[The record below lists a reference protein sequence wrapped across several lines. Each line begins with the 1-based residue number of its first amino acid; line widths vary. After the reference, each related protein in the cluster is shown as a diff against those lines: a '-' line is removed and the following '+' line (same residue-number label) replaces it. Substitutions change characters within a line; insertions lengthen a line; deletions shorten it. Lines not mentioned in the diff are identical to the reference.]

1 MSELIEGGLVIE
13 GGGTRGIY
21 AAGVMDFFIENDM
34 YFFNCYGVSAG
45 ACHCCSYL
53 SKQKG
58 RAKDVFVEY
67 INDDRY
73 ASFKNLIKTGDYF
86 GKEFS
91 LKTIPD
97 ELLPYDYEAY
107 KNQKTN
113 FYAVATN
120 VETGKAEYLQVK
132 DMHADIDYVWASSSL
147 PLMSRIV
154 EIDGKKYL
162 DGGVADSI
170 PVLKSIED
178 GNKKTVLILTRE
190 KEYRKKPNKLIS
202 VVRMKYKA
210 YPNFVK
216 AMEERH
222 LMYNEVLEKI
232 DQLEKD
238 GKIFVF
244 RPKEKV
250 KVGRIEKDKE
260 VLKALYQQGYN
271 DAKELY
277 EKLKK
282 YLETTV

>member
-1 MSELIEGGLVIE
+1 MSGLTEGGLVVE

-21 AAGVMDFFIENDM
+21 AAGVMDFFIEKDI
-34 YFFNCYGVSAG
+34 YFANCYGVSAG
-45 ACHCCSYL
+45 SCHCCSYL

-73 ASFKNLIKTGDYF
+73 ASFRNLIKTGDYF

-91 LKTIPD
+91 LKTIPH
-97 ELLPYDYEAY
+97 ELLPYDYDTY
-107 KNQKTN
+107 KGQNSN

-120 VETGKAEYLQVK
+120 VETGKAEYLKVV
-132 DMHADIDYVWASSSL
+132 DMHKDIDYVWASSSL
-147 PLMSRIV
+147 PLMSNIV
-154 EIDGKKYL
+154 EIHGKKYL

-190 KEYRKKPNKLIS
+190 NGYRKGPNKLIS
-202 VVRMKYKA
+202 VIRMKYKE

-222 LMYNEVLEKI
+222 IVYNEILDKI
-232 DQLEKD
+232 DELERN

-244 RPKEKV
+244 RPKEQV

-260 VLKALYQQGYN
+260 RLMSLYKQGYD
-271 DAKELY
+271 DAKENY
-277 EKLKK
+277 EKLKE
-282 YLETTV
+282 YLS

>member
-21 AAGVMDFFIENDM
+21 AAGVMDFFIDKDI
-34 YFFNCYGVSAG
+34 YFSNCYGVSAG
-45 ACHCCSYL
+45 SCHCCSYL

-58 RAKDVFVEY
+58 RARDVFVEY

-73 ASFKNLIKTGDYF
+73 ASFKNLMKTGDYF

-91 LKTIPD
+91 LKTIPN
-97 ELLPYDYEAY
+97 ELLPYDYDTYES
-107 KNQKTN
+107 QKSN

-120 VETGKAEYLQVK
+120 VETGKAEYLKVV
-132 DMHADIDYVWASSSL
+132 DMHKDIDYVWASSSL

-178 GNKKTVLILTRE
+178 GNEKTVLILTRE
-190 KEYRKKPNKLIS
+190 KSYRKEPNKLIS
-202 VVRMKYKA
+202 VIRMKYKE
-210 YPNFVK
+210 YPSFVK

-222 LMYNEVLEKI
+222 IVYNEILDKIDELEKA
-232 DQLEKD
+232 

-244 RPKEKV
+244 RPKEPV
-250 KVGRIEKDKE
+250 KVGRIEKDRE
-260 VLKALYQQGYN
+260 RLLALYKQGYD
-271 DAKELY
+271 DAKDGY
-277 EKLKK
+277 EKLKE
-282 YLETTV
+282 YLS

>member
-1 MSELIEGGLVIE
+1 MRELINGGLVVE

-21 AAGVMDFFIENDM
+21 AAGVMDFFIDENI
-34 YFFNCYGVSAG
+34 YFSNCYGVSAG
-45 ACHCCSYL
+45 SCHCCSYL
-53 SKQKG
+53 SGQKG

-67 INDDRY
+67 INDNRY
-73 ASFKNLIKTGDYF
+73 ASFRNLIKTGDYF
-86 GKEFS
+86 GKDFS

-107 KNQKTN
+107 ENQNSN

-120 VETGKAEYLQVK
+120 VETGKAEYLK
-132 DMHADIDYVWASSSL
+132 LEDMHRDIDYVWASSSL

-154 EIDGKKYL
+154 EIGDKKYL

-190 KEYRKKPNKLIS
+190 KEYRKEPNKLIS
-202 VVRMKYKA
+202 VIRMKYKA

-222 LMYNEVLEKI
+222 IVYNQTLDKINELEN
-232 DQLEKD
+232 E

-244 RPKEKV
+244 RPKTHV
-250 KVGRIEKDKE
+250 SVGRIEKNKE
-260 VLKALYQQGYN
+260 VLMALYQQGYD
-271 DAKELY
+271 DAKELHG
-277 EKLKK
+277 KLME
-282 YLETTV
+282 YLET

>member
-1 MSELIEGGLVIE
+1 MSELIQGGLVIE

-21 AAGVMDFFIENDM
+21 AAGVMDFFIDKDM
-34 YFFNCYGVSAG
+34 YFTNCYGVSAG
-45 ACHCCSYL
+45 SCHCCSYL

-73 ASFKNLIKTGDYF
+73 ASFKNLIRTGDYF

-97 ELLPYDYEAY
+97 ELLPYDYETY
-107 KNQKTN
+107 KNQRSN

-120 VETGKAEYLQVK
+120 VETGRAEYLK
-132 DMHADIDYVWASSSL
+132 LEDMRRDIDYVWASSSL
-147 PLMSRIV
+147 PLMSNIV
-154 EIDGKKYL
+154 EIAGKKYL

-178 GNKKTVLILTRE
+178 GNKKTILILTRE
-190 KEYRKKPNKLIS
+190 KEYRKEPNKLIS
-202 VVRMKYKA
+202 VIRMKYRK
-210 YPNFVK
+210 YPKLVK

-222 LMYNEVLEKI
+222 IVYNDTLKKI
-232 DQLEKD
+232 DQLESQ

-250 KVGRIEKDKE
+250 NVGRIEKDRK
-260 VLKALYQQGYN
+260 VLLELYQKGYD
-271 DAKELY
+271 DARDGY
-277 EKLKK
+277 EGLMK
-282 YLETTV
+282 YLEMTV

>member
-1 MSELIEGGLVIE
+1 MIEGGLVIE

-21 AAGVMDFFIENDM
+21 AAGVMDFFIDKDI
-34 YFFNCYGVSAG
+34 YFANCYGVSAG
-45 ACHCCSYL
+45 SCHCCSYL

-58 RAKDVFVEY
+58 RARDVFVEY

-73 ASFKNLIKTGDYF
+73 ASFKNLLKTGDYF
-86 GKEFS
+86 GKDFS

-97 ELLPYDYEAY
+97 ELLPYDYAAY
-107 KNQKTN
+107 ENQNAN

-120 VETGKAEYLQVK
+120 VETGNAEYLK
-132 DMHADIDYVWASSSL
+132 LEDMRRDIDYVWASSSL

-154 EIDGKKYL
+154 EINGKKYL

-202 VVRMKYKA
+202 VIRMKYKK
-210 YPNFVK
+210 YPNFVR

-222 LMYNEVLEKI
+222 TKYNETMEKI
-232 DQLEKD
+232 GKLERD

-244 RPKEKV
+244 RPKEQV

-260 VLKALYQQGYN
+260 VLKALYQKGYD
-271 DAKELY
+271 DAKENY
-277 EKLKK
+277 EKLME
-282 YLETTV
+282 YLS

>member
-1 MSELIEGGLVIE
+1 MIEGGLVVE

-21 AAGVMDFFIENDM
+21 AAGVMDFFIDKDI
-34 YFFNCYGVSAG
+34 YFRNCYGVSAG

-58 RAKDVFVEY
+58 RARDVFVEY

-91 LKTIPD
+91 LKTIPN
-97 ELLPYDYEAY
+97 ELLPYDYETY
-107 KNQKTN
+107 DSSESN

-120 VETGKAEYLQVK
+120 VETGKAEYLK
-132 DMHADIDYVWASSSL
+132 INDMNKEIDKVWASSSL

-170 PVLKSIED
+170 PVLQSIAD
-178 GNKKTVLILTRE
+178 GNEKTVLILTRE
-190 KEYRKKPNKLIS
+190 KEYKKSPNKLIS
-202 VVRMKYKA
+202 VIRMKYKD
-210 YPNFVK
+210 YPKFVK

-222 LMYNEVLEKI
+222 TSYNDTLTKIEELESA
-232 DQLEKD
+232 

-244 RPKEKV
+244 RPKEPV

-260 VLKALYQQGYN
+260 VLKALYQQGYD

-277 EKLKK
+277 EKLMK
-282 YLETTV
+282 YLHN

>member
-1 MSELIEGGLVIE
+1 
-13 GGGTRGIY
+13 
-21 AAGVMDFFIENDM
+21 
-34 YFFNCYGVSAG
+34 
-45 ACHCCSYL
+45 
-53 SKQKG
+53 
-58 RAKDVFVEY
+58 
-67 INDDRY
+67 
-73 ASFKNLIKTGDYF
+73 
-86 GKEFS
+86 
-91 LKTIPD
+91 
-97 ELLPYDYEAY
+97 
-107 KNQKTN
+107 
-113 FYAVATN
+113 
-120 VETGKAEYLQVK
+120 
-132 DMHADIDYVWASSSL
+132 MHADIDYVWASSSL

>member
-34 YFFNCYGVSAG
+34 YFSNCYGVSAG